1 MEPLHGRVLALVA
14 AGYFCADGLAA
25 ESNSPW
31 PNVPASGVG

>member
-25 ESNSPW
+25 EFEF
-31 PNVPASGVG
+31 ALA